1 MGETGFHEN
10 SLVNRTYT
18 QPLFTGSLNTSMY
31 IQSCV
36 GTWVLKFFHHQASD
50 TNGVEW
56 NRMVLFFFSYSEH
69 LAPICDFVDCV
80 SRYLGA

>member
-1 MGETGFHEN
+1 VGETAFHEN

-18 QPLFTGSLNTSMY
+18 QPLFTGSLNTSTY

-56 NRMVLFFFSYSEH
+56 NRMGILGSLFLLLFE
-69 LAPICDFVDCV
+69 AP
-80 SRYLGA
+80 YTNL